1 MQEEGMVSKSEGLVD
16 LQMTEPER
24 VGLQNFIPKLFV
36 NFRLDEAVP
45 ENNFYKILKRNL
57 DLNFIYKE
65 TVLLNSKDEVEK
77 ITVGNF
83 IKRL

>member
-1 MQEEGMVSKSEGLVD
+1 M
-16 LQMTEPER
+16 
-24 VGLQNFIPKLFV
+24 GLQNFIPKLFV